1 MELGWDGPGLPS
13 SGSSIRSAW
22 LVGETEVGVL
32 HPSCSSLG
40 AYRQVWPAGPWG
52 EIWPGEREAG
62 GQLSL
67 MKAAR
72 LLLNHLDW
80 LYAPSGD
87 IFAALLK
94 KTVAAPPPVMFLL
107 FPHK

>member
-1 MELGWDGPGLPS
+1 M
-13 SGSSIRSAW
+13 
-22 LVGETEVGVL
+22 GETEEGVL
-32 HPSCSSLG
+32 HPSCCSLR
-40 AYRQVWPAGPWG
+40 AYRQVWPAGHWG

-62 GQLSL
+62 GQLSQ

-72 LLLNHLDW
+72 LLPNHLDG
-80 LYAPSGD
+80 LYVPSGD

-94 KTVAAPPPVMFLL
+94 KTVAAPPPVIFLL